1 MKEYYMLIVYFSE
14 YLMQNWSLMLILSAF
29 AIALHITVFLDKK
42 TIRRLYILIIGVFC
56 FQSPFLLSLNTPRLQ
71 SISSYEAF

>member
-1 MKEYYMLIVYFSE
+1 MLKVYFSE

-42 TIRRLYILIIGVFC
+42 TIRRLHILIIGVF
-56 FQSPFLLSLNTPRLQ
+56 LLS
-71 SISSYEAF
+71 IAVFVEFE